1 MYTLKSIKNGKFLSS
16 LFSDKHNETFNSRS
30 LDDCYTWNSLE
41 KITQLRDELGF
52 CMIVKIN

>member
-1 MYTLKSIKNGKFLSS
+1 MYTLQSIKNGKFLSS
-16 LFSDKHNETFNSRS
+16 LFSDTHDKTFDSRS